1 MYRHDSARLGASP
14 VSVPAEVR
22 PQWQVALGGRLTPPV
37 VAGGLLLV
45 AEIDKHS
52 VHAFDAHNG
61 QPRWSFIA
69 GGRIDSAP
77 TIYDGLVLFG
87 CADGWA
93 YCLLANDGRLAWRFR
108 AAPREQL
115 VGAFGQL
122 ESAWPVHGSVTM
134 LDGIAYLTA
143 GRSTYL
149 DGGIEVFG
157 LEPRTG
163 RAVCHAQLQGEAKDS
178 QTAGKEQEFLEAF
191 HIEGGNADL
200 LVTDGQSLFMGPIKL
215 DAQLRRLPTP
225 YIVPGERKTEGMDLR
240 NVPFV
245 SEELFRGKLSNVR
258 TMEPG
263 MSVLRGPLGDKTM
276 GLRLCATGGLLD
288 DTWHG
293 RTYWMYSAVWPG
305 YYIGNLGAKCGQLL
319 AVDATTTYGVQAYP
333 TRTVHSPTFTPGK
346 KGYLLFADANNNE
359 PVLDD
364 RARGRDK
371 GMGYSRSAPPKWFQ
385 WVPVRICAMVPA
397 GGTLFVAGPPNVMDE
412 ADPYAAFEG
421 RKGAV
426 LWSLAAADGKKL
438 AVSELKSPPV
448 FDGMIAAGGRLYI
461 AATDGKVLCFGETK

>member
-22 PQWQVALGGRLTPPV
+22 PQWQVALDGRLTPPV

-52 VHAFDAHNG
+52 VHAFDARDG
-61 QPRWSFIA
+61 RPRWSFIA

-163 RAVCHAQLQGEAKDS
+163 RAVYHAQLQGEAKDS
-178 QTAGKEQEFLEAF
+178 QTAGKEREFLEAF

-225 YIVPGERKTEGMDLR
+225 YIVPGERKIEGMDLR

-305 YYIGNLGAKCGQLL
+305 YYIGNLAQSAASFWRWTPRPPTASKLILREPFTVQPSRPARKATCFSPTP
-319 AVDATTTYGVQAYP
+319 TTTSP
-333 TRTVHSPTFTPGK
+333 SSTTVP
-346 KGYLLFADANNNE
+346 A
-359 PVLDD
+359 
-364 RARGRDK
+364 ARQRD
-371 GMGYSRSAPPKWFQ
+371 GLPRSAPPKWFQ

-397 GGTLFVAGPPNVMDE
+397 GGTLFVAGPPDVMDE

-438 AVSELKSPPV
+438 AVSELKSSPV